1 MNKNTRIKS
10 DLFILAVIS
19 CAVLFIACDGSNRD
33 TPENR
38 AEKMNDYIRR
48 TCKTGNRG
56 FTESEMKL
64 CLNNF
69 YEIQNKYSGKL
80 FFNRNDK
87 KYYYPKFVCERLD
100 SSYTVTKNTRYEIL
114 SLERDANGVYKGIK
128 VIAYED
134 EAAQKIVEV
143 NKELKRYT
151 SSYCTREYLD
161 TILAKYKTFQDKYN
175 GKLLCED
182 ARGKKIY
189 CPEFTYGF
197 DNGVDEHIFINRNI
211 KQMDWDSQ
219 IFWRVELMDKDDA
232 GFCKGIKFVHFDV
245 SFRTGEVVTTKE
257 FVRDETPFIPEVP
270 FLEIDKD
277 EKSKGSEGSGDT

>member
-1 MNKNTRIKS
+1 M
-10 DLFILAVIS
+10 
-19 CAVLFIACDGSNRD
+19 
-33 TPENR
+33 
-38 AEKMNDYIRR
+38 
-48 TCKTGNRG
+48 
-56 FTESEMKL
+56 
-64 CLNNF
+64 
-69 YEIQNKYSGKL
+69 
-80 FFNRNDK
+80 
-87 KYYYPKFVCERLD
+87 
-100 SSYTVTKNTRYEIL
+100 
-114 SLERDANGVYKGIK
+114 
-128 VIAYED
+128 IAYED

-197 DNGVDEHIFINRNI
+197 DNGVDEHIFNNRNI

-245 SFRTGEVVTTKE
+245 SFRTGEVVTTKK